1 MIKKINMTKNVI
13 WLSADKVIRT
23 MVALFISAAIAREL
37 GPSEYGLLAYALTII
52 AILQGLGTLG
62 MDQIIIKK
70 IAEDNSDKEKVIVNA
85 ILLRL
90 IFGIILY
97 ALTILC
103 FYNSIYENLF
113 FYTGILLVFQ
123 CIDVIDLWCQ
133 GMNNARLMVMVRLF
147 TLSIISI
154 YRIHLLDNESTV
166 EQYALSY
173 SYEYILILCISYY
186 IFYKYISK
194 IIYKNININM
204 CLNLLEQ
211 SWRYILSGIF
221 ISLYMKLDQ
230 ILINHYLGSA
240 ELAKYSVVVP
250 LVSYISYLPALINII
265 LLPYFSKMRIENFNK
280 YKILL
285 NYTQKLLIITSICAY
300 IFLYS
305 LSNFLINILY
315 GSQYIDSVEIM
326 QIYAFTL
333 IPIFLG
339 VGQGLWAVTENKS
352 KVILINSLAGLVSSL
367 VLNLILIP
375 LYGIKGAA
383 ISTVI
388 SYFISAI
395 LMNLITAPEFF
406 KIQIGFTKW
415 KH

>member
-1 MIKKINMTKNVI
+1 MTKNVI

>member
-1 MIKKINMTKNVI
+1 
-13 WLSADKVIRT
+13 
-23 MVALFISAAIAREL
+23 
-37 GPSEYGLLAYALTII
+37 
-52 AILQGLGTLG
+52 